1 MAKIYPVRVPQL
13 ASLPLF
19 RGAPLDALT
28 LLVAK
33 LEPVLIPANTVIV
46 EAGSPGASVYFIAK
60 GRCKAIGPGHE
71 HALGAGDYFGARA
84 CMFLE
89 PHLETIET
97 VNAVQ
102 TWRLKKAVLQ
112 DFMLSRPDYFLEVKE
127 RLNETHA
134 GRLTV
139 PSLEDLT
146 ASSLGAHLPPSA
158 LIMVRHS
165 LLHPVV
171 VETGG
176 VVAGRGRPVEWLLYI
191 ATGKAV
197 DGPHT
202 AARPGEWLGL
212 GLLLDDT
219 PHWPRSIV
227 AKDRLE
233 GWRLSLTD
241 LAALH
246 APGPRSAFLKRIQA
260 LPWVASAPQRPSP
273 NHTKETTNGEPVGPR
288 SRSSTPT

>member
-1 MAKIYPVRVPQL
+1 
-13 ASLPLF
+13 
-19 RGAPLDALT
+19 
-28 LLVAK
+28 
-33 LEPVLIPANTVIV
+33 
-46 EAGSPGASVYFIAK
+46 
-60 GRCKAIGPGHE
+60 
-71 HALGAGDYFGARA
+71 
-84 CMFLE
+84 
-89 PHLETIET
+89 
-97 VNAVQ
+97 
-102 TWRLKKAVLQ
+102 
-112 DFMLSRPDYFLEVKE
+112 
-127 RLNETHA
+127 
-134 GRLTV
+134 
-139 PSLEDLT
+139 
-146 ASSLGAHLPPSA
+146 
-158 LIMVRHS
+158 
-165 LLHPVV
+165 
-171 VETGG
+171 
-176 VVAGRGRPVEWLLYI
+176 VEWLLYI

-260 LPWVASAPQRPSP
+260 LPWVA